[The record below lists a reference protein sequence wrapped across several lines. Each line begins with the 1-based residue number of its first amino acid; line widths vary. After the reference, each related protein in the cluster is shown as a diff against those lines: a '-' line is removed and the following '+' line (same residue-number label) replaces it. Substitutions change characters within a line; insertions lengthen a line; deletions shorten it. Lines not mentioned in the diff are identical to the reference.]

1 MTGEFKQ
8 FVQGKPASQ
17 AGSHAWTPAEATRGG
32 TAPPFALQPVLTP
45 WPTAARCYWAPEM
58 WLVQLRNWFLN
69 FIQF

>member
-45 WPTAARCYWAPEM
+45 WPTAARCY
-58 WLVQLRNWFLN
+58 
-69 FIQF
+69 